1 MALRSMTGFARHE
14 TVVESVSLVWE
25 MKSVNGRGLDLRLR
39 MPPGFESLESGL
51 RAKASAH
58 LSRGNVHG
66 VLTVGSG
73 GQTGERVVDEDRLAR
88 ILSITDRLVAEGRA
102 QRPTAD
108 GLLQLKGVLDL
119 GDRDD
124 SLRPSDAVIA
134 AAGEAFAVALD
145 GLVSSRESEGRA
157 LEGHLAGRLER
168 IEALIEAARQ
178 DEARRPEVIRAR
190 LAEQLARLHGQSFD
204 EARLHQEAAIIAVR
218 ADIGEEIDRLASHAS
233 AIRDLL
239 ATDEAVGRRLDFLT
253 QEMNRESNTICSKSN
268 AVSLSSIGLELKV
281 VVDQFREQVQNVE

>member
-1 MALRSMTGFARHE
+1 MALRSMTGFARQE
-14 TVVESVSLVWE
+14 AVAQSVSLVWE
-25 MKSVNGRGLDLRLR
+25 LKSVNGRGLDLRLR
-39 MPPGFESLESGL
+39 MPPGFEGLENGL
-51 RAKASAH
+51 RAKASAR

-66 VLTVGSG
+66 VLSVGAG
-73 GQTGERVVDEDRLAR
+73 TGASQRVVDEERLAQ
-88 ILSITDRLVAEGRA
+88 ILAITDRLVAEGRA
-102 QRPTAD
+102 RLPTAD
-108 GLLQLKGVLDL
+108 GLLQLKGVLDF

-124 SLRPSDAVIA
+124 SVRPNEAVLA
-134 AAGEAFAVALD
+134 AADDAFAAALE
-145 GLVSSRESEGRA
+145 GLVASRESEGRA
-157 LEGHLAGRLER
+157 LETHLSGRLER

-178 DEARRPEVIRAR
+178 DDARRPEVIRAR
-190 LAEQLARLHGQSFD
+190 IAEQVARLHGESFD

-268 AVSLSSIGLELKV
+268 AVSLSAIGLELKV